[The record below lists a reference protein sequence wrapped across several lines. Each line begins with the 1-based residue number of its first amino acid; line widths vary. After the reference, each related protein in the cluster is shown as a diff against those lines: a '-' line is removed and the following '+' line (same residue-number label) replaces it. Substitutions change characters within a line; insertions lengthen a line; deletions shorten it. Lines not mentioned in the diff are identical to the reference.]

1 MNNKHLALVV
11 IVVLIIFLV
20 QGSLSMNN
28 RMGKMQRDAEQA
40 AQATAASANLLTVEQ
55 RQLSDLRNNSRELID
70 YLKLWQPYFDAF
82 DSAQSAELKISLPI
96 KQNNLVC
103 LSQRYEVTS
112 QKTPSLPSLL
122 RAHLT
127 FEDKYPLLLNWL
139 GQTEAQLPT
148 MRIASLRLT
157 QGTSPDD
164 VKMDLVLEQPLVKP

>member
-1 MNNKHLALVV
+1 M
-11 IVVLIIFLV
+11 
-20 QGSLSMNN
+20 
-28 RMGKMQRDAEQA
+28 
-40 AQATAASANLLTVEQ
+40 
-55 RQLSDLRNNSRELID
+55 
-70 YLKLWQPYFDAF
+70 
-82 DSAQSAELKISLPI
+82 
-96 KQNNLVC
+96 
-103 LSQRYEVTS
+103 TS